1 MVPLAALQ
9 SGWSRR
15 KVFRRAA
22 PSPLASDGRLKRG
35 HESWSRRLQFSA
47 MRKAEC
53 PQESL
58 SAESNLQHYLAAI
71 LLAARTPDQAF
82 GLQTVCQFNRTVML
96 NLQPFGQNAD
106 RCNLA
111 GRQPL
116 DRQQSLVLMRL
127 DSCDARSRFAEIQE
141 AADFVAEISEC

>member
-1 MVPLAALQ
+1 
-9 SGWSRR
+9 
-15 KVFRRAA
+15 
-22 PSPLASDGRLKRG
+22 
-35 HESWSRRLQFSA
+35 

-82 GLQTVCQFNRTVML
+82 GLQTVCEFNRTVML
-96 NLQPFGQNAD
+96 DLQPFRQNAD
-106 RCNLA
+106 RRNLA
-111 GRQPL
+111 GRQTL

-127 DSCDARSRFAEIQE
+127 DSCGARGRFAEVQE

>member
-1 MVPLAALQ
+1 
-9 SGWSRR
+9 
-15 KVFRRAA
+15 
-22 PSPLASDGRLKRG
+22 
-35 HESWSRRLQFSA
+35 

-127 DSCDARSRFAEIQE
+127 DTRRTRSRFAEIQE